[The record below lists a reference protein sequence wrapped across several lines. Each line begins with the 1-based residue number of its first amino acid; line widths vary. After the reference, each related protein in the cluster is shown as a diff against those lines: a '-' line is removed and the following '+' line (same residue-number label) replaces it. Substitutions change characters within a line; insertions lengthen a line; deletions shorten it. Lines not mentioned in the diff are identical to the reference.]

1 MHPPLALCVF
11 WLLPLALTLEEDSP
25 LDCVPRKSV
34 PSHSECC
41 FLSCLMLAHNVSA
54 CVGSY
59 SLSNIGFTYEGLNH
73 WCLPKLISHVLCLAA
88 NAHLFH
94 EEGVFN
100 YSTML
105 LREDLDLLLLGARE
119 AVYALDLKDITKKL
133 ASVRTL
139 MMPTSFK

>member
-1 MHPPLALCVF
+1 M
-11 WLLPLALTLEEDSP
+11 
-25 LDCVPRKSV
+25 
-34 PSHSECC
+34 
-41 FLSCLMLAHNVSA
+41 
-54 CVGSY
+54 
-59 SLSNIGFTYEGLNH
+59 
-73 WCLPKLISHVLCLAA
+73 PKLISHVLCLGA

-139 MMPTSFK
+139 MIPTSLKIILLALVVTFLI